1 MAARRP
7 QRAMTFEESNRV
19 TIAWDDAERQWALH
33 EALSHAAGRGHLA
46 VVELLC

>member
-1 MAARRP
+1 
-7 QRAMTFEESNRV
+7 MTFEESNRV

-33 EALSHAAGRGHLA
+33 EALSHAAERGHLA